1 MLNALPPD
9 DYLADLATRYYE
21 GCLEKVKS
29 DENAHELLA
38 LLTEA
43 IRIAPSDC
51 PTLIDSHML
60 RAEILIK
67 SENYEVCI
75 ISVSVKKKKNKNPFN
90 FIHLSIS
97 ACNYRFKSV
106 QSNAGAK
113 ILHKSSTIG
122 QSNSMLYIIKQQ
134 K

>member
-1 MLNALPPD
+1 MNLIFLHLRETIGWYDTMLSTLPPD

-21 GCLEKVKS
+21 GCLEKVKT
-29 DENAHELLA
+29 DENTHELLA

-67 SENYEVCI
+67 SENYEVRLQ
-75 ISVSVKKKKNKNPFN
+75 
-90 FIHLSIS
+90 HL
-97 ACNYRFKSV
+97 
-106 QSNAGAK
+106 
-113 ILHKSSTIG
+113 
-122 QSNSMLYIIKQQ
+122 
-134 K
+134 